1 METKPAAQRTTGY
14 GSGIAE
20 KLEGRIVLGL
30 SGGVDSSAAALLL
43 KERGMDVVGVFMKN
57 WDEQDEN
64 GCCTAEQDYTDAKRV
79 AEQLGIPFYSVSFTK
94 EYYDRVFTYFL
105 EEYRRGRT
113 PNPDI
118 LCNREIKFSAFL
130 DLAVTMDA
138 AALATGHYARL
149 DKTRGVR
156 LLRAR
161 DAGKDQTYFLAG
173 LTEKQ
178 LEKALFPIGDLEK
191 REVRA
196 LAARAGLETAAKK
209 DSTGVCFIGE
219 RNFKKFLMQYLPAQP
234 GTIIDTAGREIGRHD
249 GLMYYTLGQR
259 RGLGIGGRN
268 DGTGESWFVVGKD
281 LVNNRLI
288 VQQGEHEELYS
299 TALRV
304 GEMHFISGEPP
315 AKTFRCTA
323 KFRYRQPDQPVT
335 VTVDGDSASIGFD
348 RPQRAVTPGQWAVLY
363 DGDICLGG
371 GPIDEVSPLKP
382 LDPALFR

>member
-1 METKPAAQRTTGY
+1 M
-14 GSGIAE
+14 AE

-178 LEKALFPIGDLEK
+178 LEKALFPIGDLEQ

-268 DGTGESWFVVGKD
+268 DGPGESWFVVGKD

-288 VQQGEHEELYS
+288 VQQGE
-299 TALRV
+299 
-304 GEMHFISGEPP
+304 
-315 AKTFRCTA
+315 
-323 KFRYRQPDQPVT
+323 
-335 VTVDGDSASIGFD
+335 
-348 RPQRAVTPGQWAVLY
+348 
-363 DGDICLGG
+363 
-371 GPIDEVSPLKP
+371 
-382 LDPALFR
+382 